1 MTRITKHEGFKIM
14 EIYLKTETELKT
26 QGVYFAN
33 LEAYNNGRMVGGWLY
48 PLEYD
53 SFTDFEKAIAKITRF
68 ADEIAVH
75 DYDDFPNMG
84 EYPNHESIYNL
95 AHALD
100 NSHLDNE
107 IIIKYFNDYY
117 GYDFEELE
125 DEIQDIEDAFIS
137 TYDTFKDFA
146 DERAD
151 EDIINI
157 IDKDAQQFVFNNFDY
172 EGYAIDLRHSY
183 NVIDLNNY
191 QVAIFHQY

>member
-1 MTRITKHEGFKIM
+1 M
-14 EIYLKTETELKT
+14 ESIKTETELKT

-100 NSHLDNE
+100 NSHVPNE

-117 GYDFEELE
+117 GYDLEELE
-125 DEIQDIEDAFIS
+125 ENIQDIENAFIS

-151 EDIINI
+151 EDILNI

-172 EGYAIDLRHSY
+172 KGYAIDLRHSY

>member
-1 MTRITKHEGFKIM
+1 M
-14 EIYLKTETELKT
+14 ENIQTNNVEH
-26 QGVYFAN
+26 GIYFAN
-33 LEAYNNGRMVGGWLY
+33 LEAYNSGRMVGKWVY
-48 PLEYD
+48 PLQYD
-53 SFTDFEKAIAKITRF
+53 SFEKFEKAIKEATRDNVDY

-84 EYPNHESIYNL
+84 EYPDHESIYNL

-117 GYDFEELE
+117 GYDLEELE
-125 DEIQDIEDAFIS
+125 DNMQDIENAFIS
-137 TYDTFKDFA
+137 IYDTFRDFA

-151 EDIINI
+151 EDILNN

-183 NVIDLNNY
+183 NVIDLDNY
-191 QVAIFHQY
+191 KVAIFHQY

>member
-1 MTRITKHEGFKIM
+1 M
-14 EIYLKTETELKT
+14 ENIKPEIEIKSH
-26 QGVYFAN
+26 GIYFAN
-33 LEAYNNGRMVGGWLY
+33 LEAYNNGRMVGGYLY
-48 PLEYD
+48 PLDYD
-53 SFTDFEKAIAKITRF
+53 TFASFYIAIKEVTRN
-68 ADEIAVH
+68 ADEVAVH

-151 EDIINI
+151 DDIRYR

-191 QVAIFHQY
+191 QVAIFHE

>member
-1 MTRITKHEGFKIM
+1 M
-14 EIYLKTETELKT
+14 ESIKTETELKT

-75 DYDDFPNMG
+75 DYDDFVNMG

-100 NSHLDNE
+100 NSYLDNE

-172 EGYAIDLRHSY
+172 DSYARDLEHSY

>member
-125 DEIQDIEDAFIS
+125 DKIQDIEDAFIS

-151 EDIINI
+151 EDILNI

>member
-1 MTRITKHEGFKIM
+1 MSNAQIK
-14 EIYLKTETELKT
+14 TELKT
-26 QGVYFAN
+26 HGVYFAN

-48 PLEYD
+48 PLAYDTFD
-53 SFTDFEKAIAKITRF
+53 SFYIAIKEVTRN

-84 EYPNHESIYNL
+84 EYPDHESIYIL

-100 NSHLDNE
+100 NSYLDNE
-107 IIIKYFNDYY
+107 IIIKYFNDYI
-117 GYDFEELE
+117 GYDIEELE
-125 DEIQDIEDAFIS
+125 GWIQGIENSFIS

-151 EDIINI
+151 EDILER
-157 IDKDAQQFVFNNFDY
+157 IDKDAQQFVFSNFDY

-183 NVIDLNNY
+183 NVIDLDNCE
-191 QVAIFHQY
+191 VAIFHQY

>member
-1 MTRITKHEGFKIM
+1 MSKV
-14 EIYLKTETELKT
+14 LKTETELKT
-26 QGVYFAN
+26 LGVYFAN

-48 PLEYD
+48 PLEYE

-100 NSHLDNE
+100 NSYLDNE

-117 GYDFEELE
+117 GYDFEDLE
-125 DEIQDIEDAFIS
+125 GNLQDIEDNFMSI
-137 TYDTFKDFA
+137 YDTFKDFA
-146 DERAD
+146 DEKAD
-151 EDIINI
+151 EDILDMIN
-157 IDKDAQQFVFNNFDY
+157 KDAQQFVFNNFDY
-172 EGYAIDLRHSY
+172 DSYARDLRQSY
-183 NVIDLNNY
+183 NVIDLDNY
-191 QVAIFHQY
+191 KVAIFYQY

>member
-1 MTRITKHEGFKIM
+1 M

-33 LEAYNNGRMVGGWLY
+33 LEAYNQGRMLGAWVY
-48 PLEYD
+48 PLQYD
-53 SFTDFEKAIAKITRF
+53 SYEKFAKRIKEVTRDTVDY

-117 GYDFEELE
+117 GYDFEKLE
-125 DEIQDIEDAFIS
+125 DKIQDIEDAFIS

-151 EDIINI
+151 EDILNI

>member
-1 MTRITKHEGFKIM
+1 M
-14 EIYLKTETELKT
+14 ENIQTNNVEH
-26 QGVYFAN
+26 GVYFAN

-48 PLEYD
+48 PLAYDTFD
-53 SFTDFEKAIAKITRF
+53 SFYIAIKEVTRN
-68 ADEIAVH
+68 ADEIAIH

-84 EYPNHESIYNL
+84 EYPDHESIYNL

-117 GYDFEELE
+117 GYDLEELE
-125 DEIQDIEDAFIS
+125 ENIQDIENAFIC
-137 TYDTFKDFA
+137 TCNTFREFA

-151 EDIINI
+151 EDILNI

-172 EGYAIDLRHSY
+172 DGYAIDLRHSY

-191 QVAIFHQY
+191 EVAIFHQY